1 MDPEVATAPRP
12 AVASVVWVNQYA
24 VPPSEPGGT
33 RHFDLGSAL
42 AERGWDVVIIASDLS
57 LVSRS
62 YSRRRG
68 AWDLR
73 PLESIEDALRFR
85 FLWASPYRRN
95 DWRRLA
101 SMLSFGAVTAVDL
114 AVRRSLG
121 SSVLIGSSPHL
132 FAAFGTWLAATLRR
146 RPFVFEVRDLWPE
159 TYVEMT
165 GASPTSVQVRVL
177 RWMADLLYRRSSAII
192 VLAEPNA
199 AAIALRGADPE
210 KIVYVPNGVDLGSFE
225 QVPRAH
231 RAPGEAVRFVYAG
244 AHGPANGLDVVMEAC
259 CVLAERQRTDIEVV
273 LVGDGPAKS
282 GLVAKA
288 AQLRLANVSFRD
300 PVPKAQIPALFGTM
314 DAGLMVLADTELF
327 TYGVSPNKLFDYLA
341 ADLPVVTNVPGLV
354 ADIVVEADAGIA
366 CAPGDAVAL
375 ADAMSSVAVSIRR
388 GDSAGEEGR
397 AYVAAH
403 FDRAILA
410 ERVDVL
416 LHGVMSN
423 HR

>member
-1 MDPEVATAPRP
+1 
-12 AVASVVWVNQYA
+12 VWVNQYA

-42 AERGWDVVIIASDLS
+42 GERGWDVVIVASDLS

-68 AWDLR
+68 PWDLR
-73 PLESIEDALRFR
+73 ALEATEETVRFR

-101 SMLSFGAVTAVDL
+101 SMLSFGAMAAVSVS
-114 AVRRSLG
+114 VRRSLG
-121 SSVLIGSSPHL
+121 RSVLIGSSPHL

-146 RPFVFEVRDLWPE
+146 HPFVFEVRDLWPE

-165 GASPTSVQVRVL
+165 GASPASVQVRVL

-199 AAIALRGADPE
+199 KAIADRGADPA
-210 KIVYVPNGVDLGSFE
+210 KIVYVPNGVDLASFE
-225 QVPRAH
+225 LVPRGA
-231 RAPGEAVRFVYAG
+231 RGLDEPIRFVYAG
-244 AHGPANGLDVVMEAC
+244 AHGPANGLDVVVEAC
-259 CVLAERQRTDIEVV
+259 RLLAHRESSDVEVV
-273 LVGDGPAKS
+273 LVGDGPAKG
-282 GLVAKA
+282 GLVARVEE
-288 AQLRLANVSFRD
+288 LGLSNVTFRD
-300 PVPKAQIPALFGTM
+300 PIPKSQIPALFSTV

-354 ADIVVEADAGIA
+354 ADVVVEADAGVT
-366 CAPGDAVAL
+366 CAPGDPAAL
-375 ADAMSSVAVSIRR
+375 AHAMDALAGSIRR
-388 GDSAGEEGR
+388 ADARGSTGR

-403 FDRAILA
+403 FDRAVLA
-410 ERVDVL
+410 ARVDDL
-416 LHGVMSN
+416 LRGLLTK
-423 HR
+423 RG